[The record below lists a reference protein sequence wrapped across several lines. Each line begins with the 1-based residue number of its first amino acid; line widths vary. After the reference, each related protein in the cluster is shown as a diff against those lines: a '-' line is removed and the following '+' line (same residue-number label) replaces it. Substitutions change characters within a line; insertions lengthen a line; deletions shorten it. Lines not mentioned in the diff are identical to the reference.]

1 MLAAAL
7 DVVDESGAAGL
18 TLAAVA
24 VRTGVAVPS
33 LYKHV
38 EGLPALRRQATVA
51 VLDEFTARLTAAV
64 LGYSGPD
71 ALDRFL
77 RAYRDYA
84 RENPGRYQL
93 TVPAAD
99 AADQEVAKAGARAVD
114 VALALLAGA
123 GITGEE
129 AVHATRCL
137 RAAVHGFAMLEISG
151 GFGLPESTDT
161 SFDRLVAMLTVGRP
175 RDMLQARR
183 LIESAVPVDIS
194 RLTDPA
200 TPVKAAAA

>member
-1 MLAAAL
+1 MPRAGLTPDAVLDAAL
-7 DVVDESGAAGL
+7 AVVDENGAAGL

-24 VRTGVAVPS
+24 ARTGVAVPS

-38 EGLPALRRQATVA
+38 DGLPALRRRVTVA
-51 VLDEFTARLTAAV
+51 VLDEATARLTAAV
-64 LGYSGPD
+64 LGHSGPA

-84 RENPGRYQL
+84 REKPGRYQL
-93 TVPAAD
+93 TVPLDAGDPDVAA
-99 AADQEVAKAGARAVD
+99 AGARTVAV
-114 VALALLAGA
+114 ATALLSGA

-151 GFGLPESTDT
+151 GFGMPENVDV
-161 SFDRLVAMLTVGRP
+161 SFDRLVAMLT
-175 RDMLQARR
+175 A
-183 LIESAVPVDIS
+183 AVFPG
-194 RLTDPA
+194 
-200 TPVKAAAA
+200 

>member
-1 MLAAAL
+1 MPRAGLSPKAVLAAAL
-7 DVVDESGAAGL
+7 DVVDEPGAAGL

-123 GITGEE
+123 RITGEE

-151 GFGLPESTDT
+151 GFGLPESTDD
-161 SFDRLVAMLTVGRP
+161 SFDRLVDMLTAG
-175 RDMLQARR
+175 
-183 LIESAVPVDIS
+183 IF
-194 RLTDPA
+194 PA
-200 TPVKAAAA
+200 

>member
-7 DVVDESGAAGL
+7 AVVDESGAPAL

-24 VRTGVAVPS
+24 ARTGVAVPS

-38 EGLPALRRQATVA
+38 DGLPALRRRATVA
-51 VLDEFTARLTAAV
+51 VLDQFTARLTAAV
-64 LGYSGPD
+64 LGHSGPA

-93 TVPAAD
+93 TVSLEATDPDVTAA
-99 AADQEVAKAGARAVD
+99 ATRTIGVAF
-114 VALALLAGA
+114 ALLAGA
-123 GITGEE
+123 GIVGED

-137 RAAVHGFAMLEISG
+137 RSAVHGFAMLEISG
-151 GFGLPESTDT
+151 GFGLPESIDV
-161 SFDRLVAMLTVGRP
+161 SFDRLVGMLTAGVFPG
-175 RDMLQARR
+175 
-183 LIESAVPVDIS
+183 
-194 RLTDPA
+194 
-200 TPVKAAAA
+200 